1 MVAVELKKVVV
12 VREINRD
19 ASTVV
24 KKPDFDFDNYL
35 VLQQQGLHWYEE
47 AAGRESDCS
56 SQSLIWMH
64 LPRVDGHS

>member
-24 KKPDFDFDNYL
+24 KKPNFDFDSYL
-35 VLQQQGLHWYEE
+35 VLQQQEPH
-47 AAGRESDCS
+47 
-56 SQSLIWMH
+56 
-64 LPRVDGHS
+64 